1 MCHVNFLTKFVKGC
15 ERINYLHMNRSS
27 NKSTVARRARIL
39 DEIDS
44 KGQVSVAELSRTLK
58 VSEVTIRNDLAQLER
73 QNMLIRARGGA
84 IKIKLRN
91 IGVDSPLSDKM
102 KENFREKQLIGQAA
116 AKLVSDGDTI
126 ILDSGT
132 TTAEIAKNL
141 GQYRDLTIITN
152 ALNVANILAE
162 NFDFNVFMPGGFLR
176 KKSLSLVGSIA
187 EEIFNR
193 YYCDKLFLGVDG
205 IDVKHGLS
213 TPNVEEAHVNSIMI
227 DIAKKVIVVTDSSK
241 FFRRRF
247 ALIAPLSKIHTLVT
261 DSGITD
267 HDKLMLEQAGI
278 EVIIA

>member
-1 MCHVNFLTKFVKGC
+1 M
-15 ERINYLHMNRSS
+15 HMNRSS

-44 KGQVSVAELSRTLK
+44 GGQVSVSDLSRTFS

-84 IKIKLRN
+84 IKIRLRN

-102 KENFREKQLIGQAA
+102 REHYREKQQIGQAA
-116 AKLVSDGDTI
+116 AKLISDGDTI

-141 GQYRDLTIITN
+141 GQFRDLTIITN

-162 NFDFNVFMPGGFLR
+162 NYDFNVFMPGGFLR
-176 KKSLSLVGSIA
+176 KKSLSLVGVIA
-187 EEIFNR
+187 EENITR

-213 TPNVEEAHVNSIMI
+213 TPNVEEAHVNSIMT

-241 FFRRRF
+241 FFRRKF
-247 ALIAPLSKIHTLVT
+247 AFISPISKINTLVT
-261 DSGITD
+261 DSGITAQ
-267 HDKLMLEQAGI
+267 DKQMLEQAGI

>member
-1 MCHVNFLTKFVKGC
+1 MS
-15 ERINYLHMNRSS
+15 RSS

-44 KGQVSVAELSRTLK
+44 TGQVSVADLSQYFK
-58 VSEVTIRNDLAQLER
+58 VSEVTIRNDLAQLEK

-84 IKIKLRN
+84 IKIKLQN

-102 KENFREKQLIGQAA
+102 REHYKEKQRIGKAA
-116 AKLVSDGDTI
+116 ARLISEGDTI

-141 GQYRDLTIITN
+141 HDFKDLTIITN
-152 ALNVANILAE
+152 ALNIATVLSEYN
-162 NFDFNVFMPGGFLR
+162 DFNVFMPGGMLR
-176 KKSLSLVGSIA
+176 KKSLSLVGVMA
-187 EEIFNR
+187 EENINR
-193 YYCDKLFLGVDG
+193 YYCDILFLGVDG
-205 IDVKHGLS
+205 IDKEHGLS
-213 TPNVEEAHVNSIMI
+213 TPNVEEAHVNRIMI

-247 ALIAPLSKIHTLVT
+247 ASIAPISKIDILVT
-261 DSGITD
+261 DSGISD
-267 HDKLMLEQAGI
+267 EDKIMLEQLGI